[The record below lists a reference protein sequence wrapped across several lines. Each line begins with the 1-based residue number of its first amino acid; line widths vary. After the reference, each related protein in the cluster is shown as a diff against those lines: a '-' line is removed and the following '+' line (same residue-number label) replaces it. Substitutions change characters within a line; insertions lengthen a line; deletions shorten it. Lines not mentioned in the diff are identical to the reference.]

1 MSHKGIIGIIIVV
14 TVVAIGG
21 YSTMALIE
29 QQEPIQILINSFQQ
43 DITEN
48 ISLSD
53 EAIIKNLVGD
63 LTNERGRIN
72 TVNGSNHHVIIND
85 GVGVE
90 GTVPQE

>member
-14 TVVAIGG
+14 SVIVIGG

-29 QQEPIQILINSFQQ
+29 QQEPIQVLINSIQQ

-53 EAIIKNLVGD
+53 EAIVKNLVGD

-72 TVNGSNHHVIIND
+72 TVNGTNHHVIIDD
-85 GVGVE
+85 GIGVE
-90 GTVPQE
+90 GTVAQE